1 MQFHKPSGVLT
12 RVLMMTLA
20 LTAFQLRAAE
30 PCAAKPYV
38 EGAAVATGELVRNGD
53 AAYQCDVGGW
63 CSMAGAGWAYEP
75 GVGMYWELAWHLVTT
90 CGSENRPPSVALTAP
105 ADGEVFD
112 AGNAVDFRVAAAD
125 SDGEVVQ
132 VDYYL
137 DGVRVASLSQA
148 PFSYRYDGLAVGPH
162 RLHAVAFDNEGAEAE
177 AEGIVFEVRDGGGD
191 ELSVRL
197 TQPAP
202 GARVLVG
209 SRVVLAADVRAGDQ
223 AITRVDFLVDE
234 RVVAS
239 DRVAPYE
246 VTWTAAG
253 MGAHQLSARV
263 TDAGGA
269 TAAAPAVSISV
280 FEDRP
285 GDTLGRVVV
294 GYWETWDAV
303 IHSAGHIP
311 LNDIH
316 DGYNVLNVAFPVL
329 LPDGTAVLEDGMAP
343 GEDPPSPAEIAQA
356 QAEGRKVLLSIG
368 GAAAGINLNSSAVVQ
383 RFIETIIPIL
393 ERDGYDGIDIDIESG
408 LVAGPSFQELSPSQ
422 SGLLTIILAV
432 TDHFG
437 PDFMLTMAPET
448 AYVTGGA
455 VAYGGPWGAYLPI
468 IDRVRDRLDWIQMQ
482 YYNGSMYG
490 RDGRS
495 YPAGT
500 VEGMVQQT
508 IAMVEGFQVAGG
520 ATFAGLDAKQVVVGL
535 PAITGAGNG
544 YMRPSDV
551 QAAFDQLDARYAN
564 LRGLMTWS
572 ANWDASNGY
581 EYVGSHR
588 PYLDNLGPIE

>member
-1 MQFHKPSGVLT
+1 MLFHKKLGVFT
-12 RVLMMTLA
+12 RTLMMVTFA
-20 LTAFQLRAAE
+20 LTALQLRAAD

-75 GVGMYWELAWHLVTT
+75 GVGMYWELAWHRVST
-90 CGSENRPPSVALTAP
+90 CGSDNRPPAVALTAP

-112 AGNAVDFRVAAAD
+112 VGTAVDFRVAATD
-125 SDGEVVQ
+125 SDGDVVQ

-137 DGVRVASLSQA
+137 DGMRAASLSQG
-148 PFSYRYDGLAVGPH
+148 PFSYRYDGLSVGPH
-162 RLHAVAFDNEGAEAE
+162 RLHAVAFDNEGAETE
-177 AEGIVFEVRDGGGD
+177 SEGIVFEVRDGTG

-202 GARVLVG
+202 SARFLLG
-209 SRVVLAADVRAGDQ
+209 SRVVLAAEVRAGDQ
-223 AITRVDFLVDE
+223 PISQVDFMVDE

-239 DRVAPYE
+239 DTVAPYE
-246 VTWTAAG
+246 ATWTATG
-253 MGAHQLSARV
+253 LGNHQLSARV
-263 TDAGGA
+263 SDAGGA
-269 TAAAPAVSISV
+269 TALSAAVSIEV
-280 FEDRP
+280 VEDRP
-285 GDTLGRVVV
+285 GDETGRVVV

-329 LPDGTAVLEDGMAP
+329 LPDGTAVLEDDMAP

-368 GAAAGINLNSSAVVQ
+368 GAAAGINLNSTAVVQ

-520 ATFAGLDAKQVVVGL
+520 TTFAGLNPKQVVVGL

-544 YMRPSDV
+544 YMRPGDV
-551 QAAFDQLDARYAN
+551 QTAFEQLDALYPN

-581 EYVGSHR
+581 EYVGNHR
-588 PYLDNLGPIE
+588 PYLDGLGPIE

>member
-1 MQFHKPSGVLT
+1 MLFHKQLGVFT
-12 RVLMMTLA
+12 RTLMMVTLA
-20 LTAFQLRAAE
+20 LTAFHLRAAD
-30 PCAAKPYV
+30 PCAARPYV
-38 EGAAVATGELVRNGD
+38 EGETVATGELVRNGD

-75 GVGMYWELAWHLVTT
+75 GVGMYWELAWHLVST
-90 CGSENRPPSVALTAP
+90 CGNDNRPPSVALTAP

-112 AGNAVDFRVAAAD
+112 AGAAVDFRVAVAD

-148 PFSYRYDGLAVGPH
+148 PFSYRYDGLAVGEH
-162 RLHAVAFDNEGAEAE
+162 RLHAVAFDNEGAETE
-177 AEGIVFEVRDGGGD
+177 SEGVAFEVRDDGGD
-191 ELSVRL
+191 LSVRL
-197 TQPAP
+197 AQPEP
-202 GARVLVG
+202 GARLVLG
-209 SRVVLAADVRAGDQ
+209 SRVVLAAEVRAGDQ
-223 AITRVDFLVDE
+223 AVSRVDFMVDH

-239 DRVAPYE
+239 DTAAPFE
-246 VTWTAAG
+246 ATWTAVG
-253 MGAHQLSARV
+253 LGAHQLSARV
-263 TDAGGA
+263 TDAGGT
-269 TAAAPAVSISV
+269 TALSALISV
-280 FEDRP
+280 EVVEDRP
-285 GDTLGRVVV
+285 GDDIGRVVV

-329 LPDGTAVLEDGMAP
+329 LPDGTAVLEDDMAP

-368 GAAAGINLNSSAVVQ
+368 GAAAGINLNSSAVVE

-482 YYNGSMYG
+482 YYNGGMYD

-500 VEGMVQQT
+500 VDGMVQQT

-520 ATFAGLDAKQVVVGL
+520 TTFAGLNPKQVVVGL

-544 YMRPSDV
+544 YMRPGDV
-551 QAAFDQLDARYAN
+551 QTAFEQLDALYPN

-581 EYVGSHR
+581 EYVVNHR
-588 PYLDNLGPIE
+588 PYLDSLGPIE